1 VKCPTGRL
9 QRGNLCLYGGL
20 AVTRLRGPEWTGRKK
35 TRGVGKS
42 AAELQSAGGAKID
55 AFIDYFRK
63 TGDYI
68 SRVSDLDDAERQL
81 RASVEGFRDRD
92 DLANAALSLIGVSS
106 LWRTAVRKFPSP
118 RGLPVS
124 AKTKIKKRVQ

>member
-42 AAELQSAGGAKID
+42 AARRFNFPGTGAPGPDLLRRDRTKTKKEGSRAPAGSQPQCPLGGA
-55 AFIDYFRK
+55 FP
-63 TGDYI
+63 
-68 SRVSDLDDAERQL
+68 SLENDDP
-81 RASVEGFRDRD
+81 
-92 DLANAALSLIGVSS
+92 
-106 LWRTAVRKFPSP
+106 RKF
-118 RGLPVS
+118 RYDRTL
-124 AKTKIKKRVQ
+124 